1 MRITIAGHDDERCRR
16 LETLTREVAAEL
28 HVNAQV
34 EWADIETMPGFL
46 DTATPALMVDGSVKA
61 SGRIPTRNE
70 IGSWLSPRL
79 P

>member
-1 MRITIAGHDDERCRR
+1 MRITIAGHDDARCRR

-28 HVNAQV
+28 HVEAHV
-34 EWADIETMPGFL
+34 ELTDIETMPGLL
-46 DTATPALMVDGSVKA
+46 DSETPALMVDGAVKA

-70 IGSWLSPRL
+70 IGSWLSPHL

>member
-1 MRITIAGHDDERCRR
+1 MRITIAGHDDPRSRR

-28 HVNAQV
+28 HVDAQV
-34 EWADIETMPGFL
+34 ELTDIDTMPGFL
-46 DTATPALMVDGSVKA
+46 DTATPALMVDGAVKA

-70 IGSWLSPRL
+70 IGSWLSPHW